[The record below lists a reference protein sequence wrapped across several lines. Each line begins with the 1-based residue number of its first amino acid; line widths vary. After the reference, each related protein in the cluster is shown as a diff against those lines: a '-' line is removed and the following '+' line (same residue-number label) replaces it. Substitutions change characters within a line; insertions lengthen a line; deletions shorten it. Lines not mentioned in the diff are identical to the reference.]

1 MSDTSQVFPT
11 LHGFI
16 ERAKGLN
23 RRVAVAAAHDEDTLK
38 AVALAAKDGVCSAT
52 LFGDAAKIRALLASL
67 CADERAFT
75 IVEPGDASGEACA
88 RAAIKAV
95 VDGEADFL
103 MKGALNT
110 TELLKQVVRSPLM
123 TGAPLSHAMFFEP
136 AQYGKLLLVTD
147 GGMNPAPDLERK
159 KAILIN
165 AANLL
170 IRLGYGR
177 IYAACVSGSEVVSEK
192 IPSTMDAKVLSE
204 MDWSN
209 WDMTVYGPVGVDLA
223 ISARSREHKGY
234 AADVENADILLMPN
248 YETANCFGK
257 ALTYFAGVPS
267 AGLVVGASRP
277 IVLVS
282 RADTAEIKRTSLALG
297 AIAAK
302 GE

>member
-1 MSDTSQVFPT
+1 MKPFVTPYPT
-11 LHGFI
+11 LKTFA
-16 ERAKGLN
+16 ERAKGMN

-38 AVALAAKDGVCSAT
+38 AVVLAAGDSICSAS
-52 LFGDAAKIRALLASL
+52 LFGKADKIRALLTEL
-67 CADERAFT
+67 GADERAFT
-75 IVEPGDASGEACA
+75 IVEPEDASGEACA
-88 RAAIKAV
+88 RAAIAAV
-95 VDGEADFL
+95 VNGEADFL

-136 AQYGKLLLVTD
+136 ARYGKLLLVTD

-170 IRLGYGR
+170 IMIGYER

-192 IPSTMDAKVLSE
+192 IPSTVDARAIAE
-204 MDWSN
+204 MDWSS
-209 WDMTVYGPVGVDLA
+209 WGMRVYGPVGVDLA
-223 ISARSREHKGY
+223 ISAESRAHKGY

-257 ALTYFAGVPS
+257 ALTYFADTPS

-282 RADTAEIKRTSLALG
+282 RADPAETKCTSLALG